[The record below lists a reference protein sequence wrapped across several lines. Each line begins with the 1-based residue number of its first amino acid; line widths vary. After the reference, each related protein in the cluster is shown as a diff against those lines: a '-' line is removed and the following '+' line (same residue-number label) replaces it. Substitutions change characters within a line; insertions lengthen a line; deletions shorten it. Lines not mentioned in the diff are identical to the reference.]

1 MKKTAAIL
9 AAIVLSACGSKE
21 RLPEWQSSAQDSL
34 EAFSDAW
41 LHGRSTVAD
50 AEFRRALADV
60 SGTGKL
66 ALAAR
71 VHLVR
76 CAAQVAALDFTDC
89 AGYAPLAQDAEPA
102 EREYEAYIGGRW
114 QEVDA
119 ALLPPQHRPVVA
131 GGRVAAI
138 ADPLARLV
146 AAGAAL
152 RAGRITPED
161 IGVAVDTA
169 SEQGWRRP
177 LLAWLGVQLKRAE
190 AGGDTAA
197 SALIRRRIELA
208 GSNPR

>member
-1 MKKTAAIL
+1 MKKI
-9 AAIVLSACGSKE
+9 AIVIAAVLLAACGSKE
-21 RLPEWQSSAQDSL
+21 RVPEWQSGAQDSL
-34 EAFSDAW
+34 EAFSDAY
-41 LHGRSTVAD
+41 LHGNSTVAD

-60 SGTGKL
+60 SSTGKL

-76 CAAQVAALDFTDC
+76 CAAQVAVLDFTAC
-89 AGYAPLAQDAEPA
+89 EGYAPLAQDAEPA
-102 EREYEAYIGGRW
+102 ERAYGAYIGGRW

-119 ALLPPQHRPVVA
+119 GQLPPQHRPVVA

-138 ADPLARLV
+138 EDPLARLV
-146 AAGAAL
+146 AAGAAM

-161 IGVAVDTA
+161 IASAVDTA

-190 AGGDTAA
+190 AAGDEGAA
-197 SALIRRRIELA
+197 ALIRRRIELA

>member
-1 MKKTAAIL
+1 MKKTIVIL
-9 AAIVLSACGSKE
+9 AAIVLSACGSKQ
-21 RLPEWQSSAQDSL
+21 RLPEWQTGAQDSL
-34 EAFSDAW
+34 EAFSDAY
-41 LHGRSTVAD
+41 LHGKNTVAD

-60 SGTGKL
+60 SSTGKL

-76 CAAQVAALDFTDC
+76 CAAQVAALDFDEC
-89 AGYAPLAQDAEPA
+89 PGYAALAQDAEPA

-119 ALLPPQHRPVVA
+119 SLLPAQHRSVVA
-131 GGRVAAI
+131 GGRVSAI

-146 AAGAAL
+146 AAGAAM

-161 IGVAVDTA
+161 IGAAVDTA

-190 AGGDTAA
+190 AAGDTNAA
-197 SALIRRRIELA
+197 ALIRRRIELA
-208 GSNPR
+208 ASNPR